1 MLKSG
6 TCQMSLNCASILTAP
21 GTARAPI
28 RLVPAS
34 ARPEDIHQLVEL
46 RLRKG
51 RAGHLRFLRRRL
63 RSQEDAEDVL
73 QEFALKAT
81 QGARHLTNPGKI
93 DAWLGIALRNALFD
107 RYRRNA
113 SRTRLNEA
121 MLSEFPVP
129 AADDAPEG
137 LDRAL
142 QCLAGALDDLG
153 PETAQ
158 LLRRAELQETP
169 LKVIAVEMQLT
180 TNNIGVRVHRARAAL
195 RERMQ
200 ARCGACPEP
209 CALAARWRQAV
220 DTAGQA
226 SISIISP
233 CDAA

>member
-1 MLKSG
+1 
-6 TCQMSLNCASILTAP
+6 MSLSCASISTAP

-28 RLVPAS
+28 GLVPAL
-34 ARPEDIHQLVEL
+34 ARPEEIQQLVEL

-51 RAGHLRFLRRRL
+51 QTGHLRFLWRRL
-63 RSQEDAEDVL
+63 RSKEDAEDVL

-121 MLSEFPVP
+121 MRSELPRS
-129 AADDAPEG
+129 AGDDASED
-137 LDRAL
+137 LNRAL
-142 QCLAGALDDLG
+142 QCLAGALDELR
-153 PETAQ
+153 PEAAQ
-158 LLRRAELQETP
+158 LVRRAELQETP
-169 LKVIAVEMQLT
+169 LKVIAREMQLT

-195 RERMQ
+195 REQMQ
-200 ARCGACPEP
+200 ARCSACSEP
-209 CALAARWRQAV
+209 CALAARWRRAV

-226 SISIISP
+226 SISIMSP

>member
-1 MLKSG
+1 MR
-6 TCQMSLNCASILTAP
+6 QMSLNCASILTAP

-28 RLVPAS
+28 GLVPAS
-34 ARPEDIHQLVEL
+34 ARPEEIQRLVEL
-46 RLRKG
+46 RLRKD

-63 RSQEDAEDVL
+63 RSAEDAEDVL

-113 SRTRLNEA
+113 SRARLNEA

-129 AADDAPEG
+129 AGDDAREG

-142 QCLAGALDDLG
+142 QCLAGALDELR
-153 PETAQ
+153 PEAAQ
-158 LLRRAELQETP
+158 LVRRAELQETP
-169 LKVIAVEMQLT
+169 LKVIAGEMQLT

-195 RERMQ
+195 REQMQ
-200 ARCGACPEP
+200 ARCSACPEP
-209 CALAARWRQAV
+209 CALAARWRQGV

>member
-1 MLKSG
+1 M
-6 TCQMSLNCASILTAP
+6 
-21 GTARAPI
+21 
-28 RLVPAS
+28 
-34 ARPEDIHQLVEL
+34 
-46 RLRKG
+46 
-51 RAGHLRFLRRRL
+51 RFLRRRL